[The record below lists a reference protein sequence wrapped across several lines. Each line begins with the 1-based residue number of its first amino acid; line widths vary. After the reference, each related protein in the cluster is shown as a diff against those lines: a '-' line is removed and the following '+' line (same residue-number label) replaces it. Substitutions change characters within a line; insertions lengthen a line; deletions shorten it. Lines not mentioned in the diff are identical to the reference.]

1 MRRQLITLAALTI
14 TIGTLAIAGPISQR
28 QQNQQARIHQG
39 VRSGELTRRETVSL
53 QRQSAHVQRTIRQ
66 DRVDGAGLT
75 PLERVKIDHMQ
86 DNLSRRIYT
95 QKHDRQDRNW

>member
-1 MRRQLITLAALTI
+1 MRRQLLTLAALTI
-14 TIGTLAIAGPISQR
+14 SIGTLAIAGPVHQR

-53 QRQSAHVQRTIRQ
+53 QRQSANVQQTIRR
-66 DRVDGAGLT
+66 DRVDGGGLT
-75 PLERVKIDHMQ
+75 PRERVKIDNMQ

-95 QKHDRQDRNW
+95 QKHDRQDRNR